1 MKVFPVFD
9 KGQRLQPKTRL
20 LIGPLTTL
28 KLLGVGNGTRY
39 CNSPEVIDLQVVDKD
54 ISITEPSCARLEYD
68 APVVPKEPF
77 TVFIEGISGT
87 GQHIA
92 VPPIRFERRSH
103 FDLYSIP

>member
-1 MKVFPVFD
+1 MKVFLVFD
-9 KGQRLQPKTRL
+9 NGQRLQPKTRF

-28 KLLGVGNGTRY
+28 KLLGVGSGTRY
-39 CNSPEVIDLQVVDKD
+39 CNLPEVTDLQVMDKD
-54 ISITEPSCARLEYD
+54 ISITEPSCVRLEYD

-77 TVFIEGISGT
+77 TVFVEGISGT

>member
-1 MKVFPVFD
+1 M
-9 KGQRLQPKTRL
+9 
-20 LIGPLTTL
+20 
-28 KLLGVGNGTRY
+28 
-39 CNSPEVIDLQVVDKD
+39 
-54 ISITEPSCARLEYD
+54 RLEYD